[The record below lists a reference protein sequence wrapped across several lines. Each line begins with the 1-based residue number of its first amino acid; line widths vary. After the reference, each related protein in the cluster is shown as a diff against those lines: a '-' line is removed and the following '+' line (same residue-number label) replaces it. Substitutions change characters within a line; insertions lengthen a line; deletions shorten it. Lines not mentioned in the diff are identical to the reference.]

1 MNPMPATTTPAPTD
15 LNRPDEE
22 DMIMGRLAPCPSCG
36 RHVLMSETACP
47 FCAHAFEH
55 APTPTAG
62 TWARRVGRVGAI
74 AAVAGAVAASGCG
87 PGGAEPLYGAPA
99 PMDAGDGDGDIDA
112 GDGDGDGDID
122 AGGPMPEYGA
132 PAPVDAGD
140 MGGPGPEYGAPPP

>member
-1 MNPMPATTTPAPTD
+1 
-15 LNRPDEE
+15 
-22 DMIMGRLAPCPSCG
+22 MGRLAPCPSCG

-99 PMDAGDGDGDIDA
+99 PMDAGDGDGDID
-112 GDGDGDGDID
+112 GDID

-132 PAPVDAGD
+132 PAPAGAGD